1 MYCADSIRHIGI
13 VGRCISSSTERNS
26 SLAHRSVML
35 RTHSINDREVGE
47 DLPEVLEETPGR
59 RHRRRC
65 RRIRQGPWIE
75 IFRASSL
82 SQRRINMTDDMWLA
96 LIIILAL
103 FDGILLDIVTYRLR
117 EYLDRRFDKWL

>member
-1 MYCADSIRHIGI
+1 MSKNK
-13 VGRCISSSTERNS
+13 VK
-26 SLAHRSVML
+26 
-35 RTHSINDREVGE
+35 
-47 DLPEVLEETPGR
+47 
-59 RHRRRC
+59 
-65 RRIRQGPWIE
+65 GPWIE

-103 FDGILLDIVTYRLR
+103 FDGMLLDIVTYRLR